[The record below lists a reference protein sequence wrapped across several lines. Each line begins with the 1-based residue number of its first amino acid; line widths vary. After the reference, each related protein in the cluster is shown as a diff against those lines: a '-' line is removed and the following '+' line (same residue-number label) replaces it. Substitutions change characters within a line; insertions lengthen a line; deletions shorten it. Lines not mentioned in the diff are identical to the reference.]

1 MKSETMLKRL
11 TQGYGKLCQLRG
23 EQEAAQAAKDKGWR
37 EALERSGQSE
47 ESLFEQITQTVN

>member
-1 MKSETMLKRL
+1 VKAETALSRL
-11 TQGYGKLCQLRG
+11 TADYGRLCQLRG
-23 EQEAAQAAKDKGWR
+23 EQEAAEVAKDKGWR